1 MTKFF
6 NVNNPSNIV
15 TITLDHGNFYQ
26 LSDGNMIKKDTFES
40 KYQPI
45 LEGFEHEIIQEKSQ
59 QIMNSD
65 FIDPDL
71 FLNTATTINT
81 ADLNK
86 LKNINTNN
94 LPEVN
99 DFNRTT
105 VVNKSSDDRK
115 TSAPQNFNES
125 LVTPIDSK
133 NMVIPNNTKTD
144 VSQYKVYEN
153 DDDAYN
159 DFMNKTQ
166 NDVPTPQ
173 PQQTN
178 NQTQLDEINILFED
192 EKMIY
197 GVEEATKRKTKRMNR
212 LYNIP
217 EVEEVKQDVGIAKV
231 VPPIKQE
238 VPQMDPFTMMF
249 STFKRNHEVVFN
261 IQFKDKIANPEFIKM
276 MMENMDGD
284 IVGFYKKKIVDNIM
298 KNISIIEDVV
308 ENELKKIIG
317 EEVKIEDKKEDK
329 KEDKEITQNEVKKK
343 ATRTYKKTKTE

>member
-317 EEVKIEDKKEDK
+317 EDVKIEDEKEEKEIIQSEDK
-329 KEDKEITQNEVKKK
+329 KKV
-343 ATRTYKKTKTE
+343 TRTPKKTKTE